1 MSWWGKIIGGTF
13 GFMAGGPLGALLGAA
28 LGHQFDG
35 GLKQFG
41 ALPPGET
48 ERTQT
53 AFFAASFSVM
63 GHLAKA
69 DGHVSRDEIE
79 LARQVMSQMQLNEQQ
94 RRLAINLFNE
104 GKAADFPLDAVLAQ
118 LRQECHRRATLL
130 QMFLEIQLHAAY
142 ADGELHPEE
151 KRLLLHIFERLGF
164 SAAEFAHLE
173 ALVQGAR
180 HFGGGR
186 AETTPRPQR
195 LQEAYAILGVA
206 AEAEDA
212 EIKRTYRRLM
222 NQHHPDKLVS
232 RGLPEEMVKLAT
244 DKTIEIKA
252 AYEMVKKA
260 RGMR

>member
-28 LGHQFDG
+28 LGHQFDS
-35 GLKQFG
+35 GLKQFD

-63 GHLAKA
+63 GHVAKA

-142 ADGELHPEE
+142 ADG
-151 KRLLLHIFERLGF
+151 
-164 SAAEFAHLE
+164 
-173 ALVQGAR
+173 
-180 HFGGGR
+180 
-186 AETTPRPQR
+186 
-195 LQEAYAILGVA
+195 
-206 AEAEDA
+206 
-212 EIKRTYRRLM
+212 
-222 NQHHPDKLVS
+222 
-232 RGLPEEMVKLAT
+232 
-244 DKTIEIKA
+244 
-252 AYEMVKKA
+252 
-260 RGMR
+260 